1 MEGDRIR
8 IRCLNKLFRA
18 LIVVFTLLQCAVNPS
33 LSLGFKNI
41 SSEGVV
47 RCFERERE
55 ALLAFKHGLVDHYH
69 LLSSWGRE
77 EHKQDCCKWV
87 GVHCSNRTN
96 HVTQLHLGWSYLS
109 ESYSHQHKAD
119 TQYIDYFL
127 QGKMMSPKLLELQ
140 HLKYLDLSWINFN
153 GTRLPYFIGSLSNL
167 RYLDLSFASF
177 GGRFPSQV
185 GNLTHLQYLDLRWND
200 FNSAENLNSWLPLL
214 SSLTYLDLSRTNLS
228 NVHDWLE
235 TVSKLP
241 KLTNLTLQGCG
252 LPSPVIHSSTL
263 FNINSSKSL
272 AHVDLSH
279 NQCTSPSI
287 YLWLSNYN
295 ASLVYLR
302 LFNSS
307 LTGLIP
313 SVVEN
318 LTSLVDLDLSWNKF
332 DAVNPHSFSSLC
344 SLQTLYL
351 ANTSLSGQFSK
362 FVQMLSTC
370 VQNSLESL
378 YLYNNQL
385 SGSIPDLTNFSS
397 LKELYLFGNQLSGT
411 IPESIGQLSNL
422 QRMDLSMNAL
432 EGVVSESIGQLSN
445 LEYMDLSMNALK
457 GVVSESHFS
466 NLSRLKSLDLS
477 SNLLVLSFNSNWV
490 PPFKLR
496 YIYLGSCKMGPYF
509 PKWLQTQNEYSYL
522 NISDAGIVDILPS
535 WFWGTTRDVS
545 FISLSNNQIGEMF
558 ANSTMNFTYYPQI
571 HLSSNQIEGPIP
583 STLSHASY
591 LDLSNNNISGSISIL
606 CEAYRSLMF
615 LNLSSNNLSGE
626 LPECLTHFDHLV
638 MLDLSYNAFSGKIP
652 STVGSLYHMETLKL
666 RSNRFVGELPS
677 SFKNCTSLKVIDVG
691 NNQLSGPIPKWLG
704 VSLQNL
710 VILMLSSN
718 NFNGSMPSELCR
730 LTKIQNLDVSVNNIS
745 GAIPKCLSNLTAL
758 AQKGNS
764 SPTLQH
770 SYRREDT
777 SYMVGYMD
785 DATFVWK
792 GRMHL
797 YKKTLGLVKRIDFS
811 RNRLT
816 GQIPIEITYL
826 VGLISLNLSRNE
838 LTGELPAKIGR
849 LQELDILDL
858 SRNQMDGRIPTSL
871 ARIDRL
877 SVLDLSYNNFIGK
890 IPTGTQ
896 LQSFDPSNYAGNP
909 QLCGPPLQNM
919 CDDQQETV
927 ISSNEEKKDEPIT
940 WGFYVSMALGFIVGF
955 WGVCGSLIFIRQW
968 RYSYIRF
975 LNVLND
981 WLYLRVISIKRHFN

>member
-96 HVTQLHLGWSYLS
+96 HVTQLHLGW
-109 ESYSHQHKAD
+109 YS
-119 TQYIDYFL
+119 L

-140 HLKYLDLSWINFN
+140 HLKYLDLSSINFN

-167 RYLDLSFASF
+167 RHLDLSGASF

-185 GNLTHLQYLDLRWND
+185 GNLTHLQYLDLGWNG
-200 FNSAENLNSWLPLL
+200 FNSVENLNSWLPRL
-214 SSLTYLDLSRTNLS
+214 SSLTYLDLSNTNLS

-241 KLTNLTLQGCG
+241 KLTNLTLHGCG
-252 LPSPVIHSSTL
+252 LPSPIIHSSTL

-272 AHVDLSH
+272 AHVDLSD

-295 ASLVYLR
+295 ASLVHLH
-302 LFNSS
+302 LHNSS

-318 LTSLVDLDLSWNKF
+318 LTSLVFLCLSQNKF

-344 SLQTLYL
+344 SLQELYL
-351 ANTSLSGQFSK
+351 GNTSLSGQFSK

-370 VQNSLESL
+370 AQNSLEYL
-378 YLYNNQL
+378 YLSNNHL
-385 SGSIPDLTNFSS
+385 SGSIPNLTNFSS
-397 LKELYLFGNQLSGT
+397 LKLLFLSTNQLSGT

-422 QRMDLSMNAL
+422 EYMALSMNAL
-432 EGVVSESIGQLSN
+432 E
-445 LEYMDLSMNALK
+445 

-466 NLSRLKSLDLS
+466 NLSRLTYLDLS
-477 SNLLVLSFNSNWV
+477 STSLALSFNSNWA
-490 PPFKLR
+490 PPFQLD
-496 YIYLGSCKMGPYF
+496 YISLGSSKMGPYF

-522 NISDAGIVDILPS
+522 NISDAGIMDILPS
-535 WFWGTTRDVS
+535 WFWGTTRDVT

-558 ANSTMNFTYYPQI
+558 ANSTMNFTYYPEIQ
-571 HLSSNQIEGPIP
+571 LSSNQIEGPIP
-583 STLSHASY
+583 STLLHASY

-677 SFKNCTSLKVIDVG
+677 SLKNCTSLKVVDVG

-758 AQKGNS
+758 AQIGNS
-764 SPTLQH
+764 SPILQH
-770 SYRREDT
+770 LLSINDVYVV
-777 SYMVGYMD
+777 YKD
-785 DATFVWK
+785 DATFIWK
-792 GRMHL
+792 GRM
-797 YKKTLGLVKRIDFS
+797 YSYRNTLGLVKRIDFS
-811 RNRLT
+811 SNRLT
-816 GQIPIEITYL
+816 GEIPIEITYL
-826 VGLISLNLSRNE
+826 VGLISLNLSING
-838 LTGELPAKIGR
+838 LTGELPAKIGK
-849 LQELDILDL
+849 LQALEILDL
-858 SRNQMDGRIPTSL
+858 SRNQIDGRIPTSL

-927 ISSNEEKKDEPIT
+927 ISSNEEEKDELIT

-981 WLYLRVISIKRHFN
+981 WLYVRVISIKRHFN

>member
-69 LLSSWGRE
+69 LLSSWVRE

-96 HVTQLHLGWSYLS
+96 HVTQLHLGWYSLN
-109 ESYSHQHKAD
+109 ESYSHQQKGD
-119 TQYIDYFL
+119 TWYINYFL

-140 HLKYLDLSWINFN
+140 HLKYLDLSSINFN

-167 RYLDLSFASF
+167 RHLDLSDAYF

-185 GNLTHLQYLDLRWND
+185 GNLTHLQYLDLGWNV
-200 FNSAENLNSWLPLL
+200 FNNAENLNSWLPRL

-272 AHVDLSH
+272 AHVDLFD

-295 ASLVYLR
+295 ASLVHLD
-302 LFNSS
+302 LFNNN

-313 SVVEN
+313 SVLEN
-318 LTSLVDLDLSWNKF
+318 LTSLVYLSLSLNKF

-344 SLQTLYL
+344 SLQELYL
-351 ANTSLSGQFSK
+351 GNTSLSGLFSK

-378 YLYNNQL
+378 YLYNNHL

-397 LKELYLFGNQLSGT
+397 LKRLSLTRNQLSGT

-422 QRMDLSMNAL
+422 HHMDLGMNAL

-445 LEYMDLSMNALK
+445 LEYMDLSTNALE

-466 NLSRLKSLDLS
+466 NLSRLTYLDLS
-477 SNLLVLSFNSNWV
+477 STSLALCFNSNWA
-490 PPFKLR
+490 PPFQLDN
-496 YIYLGSCKMGPYF
+496 IILSSCKMGPYF

-522 NISDAGIVDILPS
+522 DISDAGIVDILPS
-535 WFWGTTRDVS
+535 WFWGMTRD
-545 FISLSNNQIGEMF
+545 
-558 ANSTMNFTYYPQI
+558 
-571 HLSSNQIEGPIP
+571 
-583 STLSHASY
+583 
-591 LDLSNNNISGSISIL
+591 
-606 CEAYRSLMF
+606 AYRRLMF

-626 LPECLTHFDHLV
+626 LPECLTYFDHLV

-652 STVGSLYHMETLKL
+652 SAVGSLYRMETLKL
-666 RSNRFVGELPS
+666 RSNKFVGELPS

-745 GAIPKCLSNLTAL
+745 GAIPKCLSNLTTL
-758 AQKGNS
+758 AQIRNS
-764 SPTLQH
+764 SPILQH
-770 SYRREDT
+770 QFVILNYLVYYE
-777 SYMVGYMD
+777 D
-785 DATFVWK
+785 DATFIWK
-792 GRMHL
+792 GRMYS
-797 YKKTLGLVKRIDFS
+797 YKNTLGLVKRIDFS
-811 RNRLT
+811 SNRLT
-816 GQIPIEITYL
+816 GEIPIEITYL
-826 VGLISLNLSRNE
+826 VGLISLNLSING
-838 LTGELPAKIGR
+838 LTGELPAKIGK
-849 LQELDILDL
+849 LQALEILDL
-858 SRNQMDGRIPTSL
+858 SRNQIDGRIPTSL

-927 ISSNEEKKDEPIT
+927 ISSNEEEKDELIT

-955 WGVCGSLIFIRQW
+955 WGVCGNLIFIRQW

-981 WLYLRVISIKRHFN
+981 WLYVKVILIKRHFN

>member
-96 HVTQLHLGWSYLS
+96 HVTQLHLGWSYFN
-109 ESYSHQHKAD
+109 EIYS
-119 TQYIDYFL
+119 L
-127 QGKMMSPKLLELQ
+127 QKKRQWEHLKGKMMNPKLLELQ
-140 HLKYLDLSWINFN
+140 HLKYLDLSSINFN

-167 RYLDLSFASF
+167 RHLDLSGASF

-185 GNLTHLQYLDLRWND
+185 GNLTHLQYLDLSGNV
-200 FNSAENLNSWLPLL
+200 FNRVENLNSWLPRL
-214 SSLTYLDLSRTNLS
+214 SSLTYLDLSSTNLS

-235 TVSKLP
+235 TFSKLP
-241 KLTNLTLQGCG
+241 KLTNLTLRRCG

-272 AHVDLSH
+272 AHVDLSD

-295 ASLVYLR
+295 ASLVDLR
-302 LFNSS
+302 LSNSS

-318 LTSLVDLDLSWNKF
+318 LTSLVYLDLSYNKF

-344 SLQTLYL
+344 SLQELKL
-351 ANTSLSGQFSK
+351 VNASLSGQFSK

-370 VQNSLESL
+370 VQNSLQVLFL
-378 YLYNNQL
+378 YGNHL
-385 SGSIPDLTNFSS
+385 SGSIPNLTHFSS
-397 LKELYLFGNQLSGT
+397 LKLLSLFGNQLSGT

-422 QRMDLSMNAL
+422 RHIDLSMNALEGVVSESIGQLSNLRHIDLSMNAL

-445 LEYMDLSMNALK
+445 LEYMDLSMNALE
-457 GVVSESHFS
+457 GVLSESHFS
-466 NLSRLKSLDLS
+466 NLSH
-477 SNLLVLSFNSNWV
+477 V
-490 PPFKLR
+490 
-496 YIYLGSCKMGPYF
+496 
-509 PKWLQTQNEYSYL
+509 
-522 NISDAGIVDILPS
+522 
-535 WFWGTTRDVS
+535 
-545 FISLSNNQIGEMF
+545 
-558 ANSTMNFTYYPQI
+558 
-571 HLSSNQIEGPIP
+571 
-583 STLSHASY
+583 SY

-606 CEAYRSLMF
+606 CEAYRSLKF
-615 LNLSSNNLSGE
+615 LNLSSNNLSRE

-677 SFKNCTSLKVIDVG
+677 SFKNCTSLQVIDVG
-691 NNQLSGPIPKWLG
+691 NNQLSGPVPKWLG

-758 AQKGNS
+758 AQIGNS
-764 SPTLQH
+764 SPILQH
-770 SYRREDT
+770 QIVDT

-792 GRMHL
+792 GRM
-797 YKKTLGLVKRIDFS
+797 YSYRNTLGLVKRIDFS
-811 RNRLT
+811 SNRLT
-816 GQIPIEITYL
+816 GEIPIEITYL
-826 VGLISLNLSRNE
+826 VGLISLNLSING
-838 LTGELPAKIGR
+838 LTGELPAKIGK
-849 LQELDILDL
+849 LQALEILDL
-858 SRNQMDGRIPTSL
+858 SRNQIDGRIPTSL

-919 CDDQQETV
+919 CDDQQETM
-927 ISSNEEKKDEPIT
+927 ISSNEEEKDELIT

-955 WGVCGSLIFIRQW
+955 WGICGSLIFIRQW

-981 WLYLRVISIKRHFN
+981 WLYVRVISIKRHFN

>member
-1 MEGDRIR
+1 MEGDR

-96 HVTQLHLGWSYLS
+96 HVTQLHLEWSYLN
-109 ESYSHQHKAD
+109 ETYSHQQKGD
-119 TQYIDYFL
+119 TRYIDYFL
-127 QGKMMSPKLLELQ
+127 QGKMMSPELLELQ
-140 HLKYLDLSWINFN
+140 HLKYLDLSHINFN

-167 RYLDLSFASF
+167 RHLDLSFASF

-185 GNLTHLQYLDLRWND
+185 GNLTHLQYLDLGWND
-200 FNSAENLNSWLPLL
+200 FNSVENLNSWLPRL
-214 SSLTYLDLSRTNLS
+214 SSLTYLDLSRTDLS

-241 KLTNLTLQGCG
+241 KLTNLTLWWCG

-272 AHVDLSH
+272 AHVDLSD

-295 ASLVYLR
+295 ASLVHLDLR
-302 LFNSS
+302 NIS

-318 LTSLVDLDLSWNKF
+318 LTSLVYLDLSYNKI

-344 SLQTLYL
+344 SLQELYL
-351 ANTSLSGQFSK
+351 DNTSLSGQFSK

-378 YLYNNQL
+378 YLYNNHL

-397 LKELYLFGNQLSGT
+397 LKHLSLFRNQLSGT

-422 QRMDLSMNAL
+422 QHMDLSINAL
-432 EGVVSESIGQLSN
+432 E
-445 LEYMDLSMNALK
+445 

-466 NLSRLKSLDLS
+466 NLSRLTSLDLS
-477 SNLLVLSFNSNWV
+477 SNLLVLSFSSNWV
-490 PPFKLR
+490 PPFKLS

-522 NISDAGIVDILPS
+522 DISDVGIVDILPS

-558 ANSTMNFTYYPQI
+558 ANSTMNFTYYPEI

-626 LPECLTHFDHLV
+626 LPECLTHFDYLV

-652 STVGSLYHMETLKL
+652 STVGSLYQMQTLKL
-666 RSNRFVGELPS
+666 RSNRFIGELPS
-677 SFKNCTSLKVIDVG
+677 SFKNCTRLKVIDVG
-691 NNQLSGPIPKWLG
+691 YNELSGPIPKWLG
-704 VSLQNL
+704 VSLQKL
-710 VILMLSSN
+710 VVLMLSSN
-718 NFNGSMPSELCR
+718 NFNGSMPSELCH
-730 LTKIQNLDVSVNNIS
+730 LTNIQNLDVSANNIS
-745 GAIPKCLSNLTAL
+745 GTIPKCLSNFTVL

-792 GRMHL
+792 GRMHS

-826 VGLISLNLSRNE
+826 VGLISLNLSRNG
-838 LTGELPAKIGR
+838 LTGELPAKIGK
-849 LQELDILDL
+849 LQELEILDL
-858 SRNQMDGRIPTSL
+858 SRNQMDGIIPTSL

-927 ISSNEEKKDEPIT
+927 ISSNEEEKDELIT

-981 WLYLRVISIKRHFN
+981 WLYVRVISIKRHFN

>member
-69 LLSSWGRE
+69 LLSSWVRE

-96 HVTQLHLGWSYLS
+96 HVTQLHLGWYSLN
-109 ESYSHQHKAD
+109 ESYSHQQKGD
-119 TQYIDYFL
+119 TQDINYFL

-140 HLKYLDLSWINFN
+140 HLKYLDLYGVNFN
-153 GTRLPYFIGSLSNL
+153 GARLPYFIGSLSNL
-167 RYLDLSFASF
+167 RHLDLSYASF

-185 GNLTHLQYLDLRWND
+185 GNLTHLQYLDLGGND

-214 SSLTYLDLSRTNLS
+214 SSLTYLDLSSTNIS

-241 KLTNLTLQGCG
+241 KLTNLMLRGCG

-272 AHVDLSH
+272 AHVDLSG
-279 NQCTSPSI
+279 NQYTSPST

-295 ASLVYLR
+295 ASLIHLD
-302 LFNSS
+302 LSDNS

-318 LTSLVDLDLSWNKF
+318 LTSLVYLSLSQNKF

-344 SLQTLYL
+344 SLQKLYL
-351 ANTSLSGQFSK
+351 GNTSLSGQFSK

-370 VQNSLESL
+370 VQNSLETL
-378 YLYNNQL
+378 YLYNNHL

-397 LKELYLFGNQLSGT
+397 LKELDLSGNQLSGT

-422 QRMDLSMNAL
+422 EYMDLSTNAL

-445 LEYMDLSMNALK
+445 LEYMDLSTNALE
-457 GVVSESHFS
+457 GVGSESHFS
-466 NLSRLKSLDLS
+466 NLSRLTYLDLS
-477 SNLLVLSFNSNWV
+477 SNLLVLSFSCNWV
-490 PPFKLR
+490 P
-496 YIYLGSCKMGPYF
+496 
-509 PKWLQTQNEYSYL
+509 
-522 NISDAGIVDILPS
+522 
-535 WFWGTTRDVS
+535 
-545 FISLSNNQIGEMF
+545 
-558 ANSTMNFTYYPQI
+558 
-571 HLSSNQIEGPIP
+571 PIP

-606 CEAYRSLMF
+606 CEAYRSLKF

-626 LPECLTHFDHLV
+626 LTECLTHFDHLI

-745 GAIPKCLSNLTAL
+745 GAIPNCLSNLTAL
-758 AQKGNS
+758 AQIGNS
-764 SPTLQH
+764 SPILQH
-770 SYRREDT
+770 LLSTND
-777 SYMVGYMD
+777 GYVVYQD
-785 DATFVWK
+785 DATFIWK
-792 GRMHL
+792 GRMYS
-797 YKKTLGLVKRIDFS
+797 YKNTLGLVKRIDFS
-811 RNRLT
+811 SNRLT
-816 GQIPIEITYL
+816 GEIPIEITYL
-826 VGLISLNLSRNE
+826 VGLISLNLSING
-838 LTGELPAKIGR
+838 LTGELTTKIGK
-849 LQELDILDL
+849 LQALEILDL
-858 SRNQMDGRIPTSL
+858 SRNQIDGRIPTSL

-927 ISSNEEKKDEPIT
+927 ISSNEEEKDELIT

-981 WLYLRVISIKRHFN
+981 WLYLRLILIKRHFN

>member
-96 HVTQLHLGWSYLS
+96 HVTQLHLGWYSLN
-109 ESYSHQHKAD
+109 ETYSHQQKGD
-119 TQYIDYFL
+119 TQYINYFL

-140 HLKYLDLSWINFN
+140 HLKYLDLSSINFN

-167 RYLDLSFASF
+167 KHLDLYGASF

-200 FNSAENLNSWLPLL
+200 FNGAENLNSWLPHL
-214 SSLTYLDLSRTNLS
+214 SSLTYLDLSTTNLS

-241 KLTNLTLQGCG
+241 KLTNLRLRGCG

-272 AHVDLSH
+272 AHVDLSD

-295 ASLVYLR
+295 ASLVYLDLR
-302 LFNSS
+302 NSS

-318 LTSLVDLDLSWNKF
+318 LTSLVYLSLSQNKF

-344 SLQTLYL
+344 SLQELYL
-351 ANTSLSGQFSK
+351 GNTSLSGQFSK

-378 YLYNNQL
+378 YLSNNHL

-397 LKELYLFGNQLSGT
+397 LKLLFLSTNQLSGT

-422 QRMDLSMNAL
+422 ED
-432 EGVVSESIGQLSN
+432 
-445 LEYMDLSMNALK
+445 MDLSMNALK

-466 NLSRLKSLDLS
+466 NLSRLTYLDLS
-477 SNLLVLSFNSNWV
+477 STSLALSFNSNWA
-490 PPFKLR
+490 PPFQLDH
-496 YIYLGSCKMGPYF
+496 ISLGSSKMGPYF

-535 WFWGTTRDVS
+535 WFWGTTRDMT

-558 ANSTMNFTYYPQI
+558 ANSTMNFMYYPEI

-606 CEAYRSLMF
+606 CEAYRSLTF
-615 LNLSSNNLSGE
+615 LNLSSNNLSRE

-638 MLDLSYNAFSGKIP
+638 KLDLSYNAFSGKIP
-652 STVGSLYHMETLKL
+652 STVGSLYQMETLKL
-666 RSNRFVGELPS
+666 RSNRFIGELPS

-691 NNQLSGPIPKWLG
+691 YNELSGPIPKWLG
-704 VSLQNL
+704 VSLQKL
-710 VILMLSSN
+710 VVLMLSSN

-730 LTKIQNLDVSVNNIS
+730 LTNIQNLDVSANNIS
-745 GAIPKCLSNLTAL
+745 GTIPKCLSNFTVL

-764 SPTLQH
+764 SPTILH
-770 SYRREDT
+770 SYQREDT
-777 SYMVGYMD
+777 SSMVGYMD

-792 GRMHL
+792 GRMHS

-826 VGLISLNLSRNE
+826 VGLISLNLSRNR
-838 LTGELPAKIGR
+838 LTGELPAKIGK
-849 LQELDILDL
+849 LQELEILDL

-919 CDDQQETV
+919 CDDQQVTV
-927 ISSNEEKKDEPIT
+927 ISSNEEEKDELIT

-955 WGVCGSLIFIRQW
+955 WGVCGSLIFIKQW
-968 RYSYIRF
+968 RYSFIRF
-975 LNVLND
+975 LNVLDD
-981 WLYLRVISIKRHFN
+981 WLYVRMISIKWHLN

>member
-1 MEGDRIR
+1 
-8 IRCLNKLFRA
+8 
-18 LIVVFTLLQCAVNPS
+18 
-33 LSLGFKNI
+33 
-41 SSEGVV
+41 
-47 RCFERERE
+47 
-55 ALLAFKHGLVDHYH
+55 
-69 LLSSWGRE
+69 
-77 EHKQDCCKWV
+77 
-87 GVHCSNRTN
+87 
-96 HVTQLHLGWSYLS
+96 
-109 ESYSHQHKAD
+109 
-119 TQYIDYFL
+119 
-127 QGKMMSPKLLELQ
+127 MMSPKLLELQ
-140 HLKYLDLSWINFN
+140 HLKYLDLYRVNFN

-167 RYLDLSFASF
+167 RHLDLSFASF

-200 FNSAENLNSWLPLL
+200 FNGAENLNSWLPRL
-214 SSLTYLDLSRTNLS
+214 SSLTYLDLSGTNLS

-241 KLTNLTLQGCG
+241 KLTNLTLQWCG

-272 AHVDLSH
+272 AHVDLSD

-295 ASLVYLR
+295 ASLVYLD
-302 LFNSS
+302 LSSSS

-318 LTSLVDLDLSWNKF
+318 LTSLVSLDLSWNKF
-332 DAVNPHSFSSLC
+332 DTVNPHSFSSLC
-344 SLQTLYL
+344 SLQSLFLDYTG
-351 ANTSLSGQFSK
+351 LSGQFSK

-370 VQNSLESL
+370 VQNSLETL
-378 YLYNNQL
+378 YLSNNHL

-397 LKELYLFGNQLSGT
+397 LKLLILSTNQLSGT

-422 QRMDLSMNAL
+422 
-432 EGVVSESIGQLSN
+432 EK
-445 LEYMDLSMNALK
+445 MDLSMNALK

-466 NLSRLKSLDLS
+466 NLSRLTSLDLS
-477 SNLLVLSFNSNWV
+477 SNLLVLNFSSNWV

-496 YIYLGSCKMGPYF
+496 YIYLRSCKMGPHF

-522 NISDAGIVDILPS
+522 DISDAGIVDILPS
-535 WFWGTTRDVS
+535 WFWGMTRD
-545 FISLSNNQIGEMF
+545 
-558 ANSTMNFTYYPQI
+558 
-571 HLSSNQIEGPIP
+571 
-583 STLSHASY
+583 
-591 LDLSNNNISGSISIL
+591 
-606 CEAYRSLMF
+606 AYRSLMF

-652 STVGSLYHMETLKL
+652 STVGSLYQMETLKL
-666 RSNRFVGELPS
+666 RSNRFIGELPS
-677 SFKNCTSLKVIDVG
+677 SFKNCTSLQVIDVG

-745 GAIPKCLSNLTAL
+745 GAIPNCLSNLTAL
-758 AQKGNS
+758 AQIGNS
-764 SPTLQH
+764 SPTLEHLLPTNDAYIVYQ
-770 SYRREDT
+770 
-777 SYMVGYMD
+777 D
-785 DATFVWK
+785 DATFIWK
-792 GRMHL
+792 GRVYS
-797 YKKTLGLVKRIDFS
+797 YKNTLGLVKRIDFS
-811 RNRLT
+811 SNRLT
-816 GQIPIEITYL
+816 GEIPIEITYL
-826 VGLISLNLSRNE
+826 VGLNSLNLSING
-838 LTGELPAKIGR
+838 LTGELPAKIGK
-849 LQELDILDL
+849 LQALEILDL
-858 SRNQMDGRIPTSL
+858 SRNQIDGRIPTSL

-896 LQSFDPSNYAGNP
+896 LQSFNLSNYAGNP

-919 CDDQQETV
+919 CDDQQETM
-927 ISSNEEKKDEPIT
+927 ISSNEEEKDELIT

>member
-96 HVTQLHLGWSYLS
+96 HVTQLHLGWYSLN
-109 ESYSHQHKAD
+109 ETYSHQQKGD
-119 TQYIDYFL
+119 TQLIGYFL

-140 HLKYLDLSWINFN
+140 HLKYLDLSSINFN

-167 RYLDLSFASF
+167 RHLDLNYASF

-185 GNLTHLQYLDLRWND
+185 GNLTHLQYLDLSRNG
-200 FNSAENLNSWLPLL
+200 FNSVENLNSWLPRL
-214 SSLTYLDLSRTNLS
+214 SSLTYLDLSSTNLS

-241 KLTNLTLQGCG
+241 KLTNLTLQWCG

-272 AHVDLSH
+272 AHVDLSY

-295 ASLVYLR
+295 ASLVYLD
-302 LFNSS
+302 LSNSS

-318 LTSLVDLDLSWNKF
+318 LTSLVYLELSYNKI

-344 SLQTLYL
+344 SLQSLYL
-351 ANTSLSGQFSK
+351 ANTSLSGQFSE

-378 YLYNNQL
+378 YLSNNHL

-397 LKELYLFGNQLSGT
+397 LKVLSLSRNQLSGT
-411 IPESIGQLSNL
+411 IPESIGHLSNL
-422 QRMDLSMNAL
+422 EYMDLSMNAL

-445 LEYMDLSMNALK
+445 LESMDLSMNALK
-457 GVVSESHFS
+457 TVVSESHFS
-466 NLSRLKSLDLS
+466 NLSRLRYLDLS
-477 SNLLVLSFNSNWV
+477 SNLLVLNFSSNWV
-490 PPFKLR
+490 PPFKLM
-496 YIYLGSCKMGPYF
+496 YIYLRSCKMGPYF
-509 PKWLQTQNEYSYL
+509 PKWLQTQNVYSYL
-522 NISDAGIVDILPS
+522 DISDAGIVDILPS
-535 WFWGTTRDVS
+535 WFWGTTRDVT

-558 ANSTMNFTYYPQI
+558 ANSTMNFTNYPRVQ
-571 HLSSNQIEGPIP
+571 LSSNQIEGPIP

-626 LPECLTHFDHLV
+626 LPKCLTHFDNLV
-638 MLDLSYNAFSGKIP
+638 MLDLSYNAFWGKIP

-666 RSNRFVGELPS
+666 RSNRFVGEFPS

-691 NNQLSGPIPKWLG
+691 YNELSGPIPKWLG
-704 VSLQNL
+704 VSLQKL
-710 VILMLSSN
+710 VVLMLSSN
-718 NFNGSMPSELCR
+718 NFNGSLPSELCR
-730 LTKIQNLDVSVNNIS
+730 LTNIQNLDVSANNIS
-745 GAIPKCLSNLTAL
+745 GTIPKCLNNFTVL

-770 SYRREDT
+770 WVSTNDLYFD
-777 SYMVGYMD
+777 YKD

-792 GRMHL
+792 GRM
-797 YKKTLGLVKRIDFS
+797 YSYRNTLGLVKRIDFS
-811 RNRLT
+811 SNRLT
-816 GQIPIEITYL
+816 GEIPSEISRL
-826 VGLISLNLSRNE
+826 VGLVSLNLSRNQ
-838 LTGELPAKIGR
+838 LTGQITPDIRKLES
-849 LQELDILDL
+849 LDSLDL
-858 SRNQMDGRIPTSL
+858 SRNHIDGRIPTSL
-871 ARIDRL
+871 ARISRL
-877 SVLDLSYNNFIGK
+877 GVLDLSHNNLVGK

-896 LQSFDPSNYAGNP
+896 LQSFDPSVYAGNP
-909 QLCGPPLQNM
+909 QLCGPPLQNL
-919 CDDQQETV
+919 CDIEEIWVHIKLVTKKTRM
-927 ISSNEEKKDEPIT
+927 ISLHATDFTSAWGSGFLLNFEEFVE
-940 WGFYVSMALGFIVGF
+940 V
-955 WGVCGSLIFIRQW
+955 
-968 RYSYIRF
+968 
-975 LNVLND
+975 
-981 WLYLRVISIKRHFN
+981 

>member
-8 IRCLNKLFRA
+8 IRYLNKLFRA

-41 SSEGVV
+41 SSGVV

-96 HVTQLHLGWSYLS
+96 HVTQLHLGLSYLN
-109 ESYSHQHKAD
+109 EIYSHQQKGD
-119 TQYIDYFL
+119 MQYIDYFL
-127 QGKMMSPKLLELQ
+127 QGKMMSPKLLELE
-140 HLKYLDLSWINFN
+140 HLKYLDLYGVNFN

-167 RYLDLSFASF
+167 RHLDLSDASF

-185 GNLTHLQYLDLRWND
+185 GNLTHLQYLDLGWNG
-200 FNSAENLNSWLPLL
+200 FNSVENLNSWLPRL
-214 SSLTYLDLSRTNLS
+214 SSLTYLDLSNTSLS

-241 KLTNLTLQGCG
+241 KLTNLTLSGCG

-272 AHVDLSH
+272 AHVDLSN

-295 ASLVYLR
+295 ASLVHLD
-302 LFNSS
+302 LSENS

-318 LTSLVDLDLSWNKF
+318 SLVYLGLSDNKI

-344 SLQTLYL
+344 SLQKLYL

-378 YLYNNQL
+378 ILSNNHL

-397 LKELYLFGNQLSGT
+397 LKLLFLLGNQLSGT
-411 IPESIGQLSNL
+411 IPESIGHLSNL
-422 QRMDLSMNAL
+422 EYMDLSMNAL
-432 EGVVSESIGQLSN
+432 EGVVSES
-445 LEYMDLSMNALK
+445 
-457 GVVSESHFS
+457 HFS
-466 NLSRLKSLDLS
+466 NLSRLWYLDLS
-477 SNLLVLSFNSNWV
+477 SNLLVLSFSSNWV
-490 PPFKLR
+490 PL
-496 YIYLGSCKMGPYF
+496 
-509 PKWLQTQNEYSYL
+509 
-522 NISDAGIVDILPS
+522 
-535 WFWGTTRDVS
+535 
-545 FISLSNNQIGEMF
+545 
-558 ANSTMNFTYYPQI
+558 
-571 HLSSNQIEGPIP
+571 IP
-583 STLSHASY
+583 STLSHVSF

-606 CEAYRSLMF
+606 CEAYRSLKF

-626 LPECLTHFDHLV
+626 LPECLTRFDHLV

-730 LTKIQNLDVSVNNIS
+730 LTKIQNLDVSMNNIS

-758 AQKGNS
+758 AQIGNS
-764 SPTLQH
+764 SPILQH
-770 SYRREDT
+770 YLSTNDVY
-777 SYMVGYMD
+777 VVYMD
-785 DATFVWK
+785 DATFIWK
-792 GRMHL
+792 GRM
-797 YKKTLGLVKRIDFS
+797 YSYRNTLGLVKRIDFS
-811 RNRLT
+811 SNRLT
-816 GQIPIEITYL
+816 GEIPIEITYL
-826 VGLISLNLSRNE
+826 VGLISLNLSING
-838 LTGELPAKIGR
+838 LTGELPTKIGK
-849 LQELDILDL
+849 LQALEILDL
-858 SRNQMDGRIPTSL
+858 SRNQIDGRIPTSL
-871 ARIDRL
+871 ARIDCL

-927 ISSNEEKKDEPIT
+927 ISSNEEEKDELIT
-940 WGFYVSMALGFIVGF
+940 WGFCVSMALGFIVGF